1 MSYAIEFAETN
12 EELEAADLP
21 APHMLV
27 VTTELLGFIQQ
38 FEDLRPFGTRLYART
53 VNKLPFYQEEGM
65 TLSVDEWFALR
76 HAVVE
81 FLVTAKGTRHT
92 CDFLIIKPVYDTRL
106 KNTRKGNLFSRQAA
120 HNLIKGILGNSAT
133 DDACAAFMSENFFRP
148 QDFIGEFDL
157 TDFTL

>member
-106 KNTRKGNLFSRQAA
+106 KNTRKGNL
-120 HNLIKGILGNSAT
+120 GNSAT